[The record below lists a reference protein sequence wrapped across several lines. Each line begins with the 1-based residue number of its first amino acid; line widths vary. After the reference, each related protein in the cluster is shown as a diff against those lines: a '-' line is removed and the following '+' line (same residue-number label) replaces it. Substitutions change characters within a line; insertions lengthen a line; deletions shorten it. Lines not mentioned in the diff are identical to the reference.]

1 MSSRNVSDAFERLV
15 GLDLK
20 GKQDR
25 EIIRVLIECCAQEK
39 TYNPF
44 YAELVELLCSQ
55 NRQYKPTVQFSFW
68 DVFKKFDD
76 DSSVLNIRR
85 TANLARM
92 LAHLVCSF
100 HIPLA
105 VIKPLDVSD
114 LREEARAFL
123 STLIAV
129 IFSSSVREDV
139 FQQVFDRIASSKDYA
154 VVREMLLFFLRQ
166 HFTSSP
172 DGLDAAEASNV
183 MKRRKWCIKTLEQ
196 MSIIDMVR
204 TE

>member
-15 GLDLK
+15 ALDLK

-25 EIIRVLIECCAQEK
+25 EIIRVLTECCAQEK
-39 TYNPF
+39 AYNPF
-44 YAELVELLCSQ
+44 YAELVELFCSQ
-55 NRQYKPTVQFSFW
+55 NRQFKTTVQFSFW

-76 DSSVLNIRR
+76 DSSVPSIRR
-85 TANLARM
+85 IANLARM
-92 LAHLVCSF
+92 LAHLICSF

-105 VIKPLDVSD
+105 IIRPLDVSD

-123 STLIAV
+123 STLLQV
-129 IFSSSVREDV
+129 IFSSSVREDL

-154 VVREMLLFFLRQ
+154 IVREMLLFFLRQ
-166 HFTSSP
+166 HFTSSSESV
-172 DGLDAAEASNV
+172 DDIEASSI
-183 MKRRKWCIKTLEQ
+183 MRRRKWCIKTLEQ